1 MVVPLFKLHLRCDA
15 GWSSLVARRAH
26 NPKVVGSNPAPA
38 TTYILFFLWGICP
51 FFIYKMNKDDIENIV
66 KPVINRHECYLWG
79 IEILRG
85 RKRPT
90 LRVYIESD
98 AGAGIDDCELVAK
111 DLNYE
116 AELES
121 ILGDDFILEVSTPGI
136 DRRFFYYEQLKEYV
150 GEEFKIKLRE
160 PLDGVKNINGYLA
173 ECKDD
178 FLKIETS
185 NLEYKL
191 EFNEIEFCK
200 LEPNFEKI
208 MKESEHAK

>member
-1 MVVPLFKLHLRCDA
+1 
-15 GWSSLVARRAH
+15 
-26 NPKVVGSNPAPA
+26 
-38 TTYILFFLWGICP
+38 
-51 FFIYKMNKDDIENIV
+51 MNKDEIENIV
-66 KPVINRHECYLWG
+66 KPVIKRHECYLWG

-90 LRVYIESD
+90 LRVYIESE
-98 AGAGIDDCELVAK
+98 AGAGIDDCELVSK

-116 AELES
+116 AELEL

-160 PLDGVKNINGYLA
+160 PLDGVKNINGHLA

-178 FLKIETS
+178 FLRVETS

-208 MKESEHAK
+208 MKESEHGK

>member
-1 MVVPLFKLHLRCDA
+1 
-15 GWSSLVARRAH
+15 
-26 NPKVVGSNPAPA
+26 
-38 TTYILFFLWGICP
+38 
-51 FFIYKMNKDDIENIV
+51 MNKDDIENIV
-66 KPVINRHECYLWG
+66 KPVINRHECDLWG

-98 AGAGIDDCELVAK
+98 IGAGIDDCENVSK

-121 ILGDDFILEVSTPGI
+121 ILGEDFILEVSTPGI
-136 DRRFFYYEQLKEYV
+136 ERRFFYFDQLKEYI
-150 GEEFKIKLRE
+150 GENFKIKLRE
-160 PLDGVKNINGYLA
+160 PLDGIKNINGHLS

-178 FLKIETS
+178 FLSIETS

-191 EFNEIEFCK
+191 EFNDMEFCK